1 MDDQETYI
9 STALETVCVLCQRI
23 DDGETIAPEEDFA
36 AQLAWLGLC
45 GIAQFYSIMP
55 RNMVAFRDAIA
66 HPGMQ
71 QSPVGYFL
79 LYGPTDK

>member
-1 MDDQETYI
+1 
-9 STALETVCVLCQRI
+9 
-23 DDGETIAPEEDFA
+23 
-36 AQLAWLGLC
+36 LGLC